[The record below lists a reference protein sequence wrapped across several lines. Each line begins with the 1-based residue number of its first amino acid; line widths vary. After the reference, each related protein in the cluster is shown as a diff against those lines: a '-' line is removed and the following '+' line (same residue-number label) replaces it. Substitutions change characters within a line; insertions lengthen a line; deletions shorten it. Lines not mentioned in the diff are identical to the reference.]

1 VGGEPETSPAM
12 IIPRKWERNSGLGTL
27 GLYALL
33 VVYGLIYNYF
43 YSDLLTPLIHDS
55 LTAYDYSKS
64 GIYTIIAFVTPL
76 AILPLGTRL
85 RAPGQFIAASF
96 TVFLFIPIPIV
107 FLAMVGEP
115 EFWYIYGLLW
125 LGFLALCT
133 FSSLSVNIPLPDL
146 SEGKFKI
153 VVVATCVLLAFGLLY
168 TLSTNRFSI
177 VGIDKAH
184 GERVAV
190 TVTGLQGY
198 LLVGYATSYGGL
210 MSGIALMYRKYWV
223 LPIALGGFV
232 ICYGT
237 LEVRNDAFLPLW
249 IAYIYFAHKW
259 FYRDSVIRLL
269 MTLMAPFLLGILMIT
284 IAGDVSR
291 SSFIYDAFTLA
302 NYRLYS
308 IPAIG
313 FNAYFKFFEVHPLTY
328 WSHINII
335 GNFVANPY
343 GQPLATVM
351 DEAYHLGSY
360 NGSFL
365 ETDALAAAGVDVLPF
380 ICLFFGLILLGI
392 NSCMRGINVTLLAII
407 MAGSSIGLTETGIGP
422 GLVTN
427 GVAFLALFMLFA
439 PRGASWNLR
448 RLT

>member
-1 VGGEPETSPAM
+1 M
-12 IIPRKWERNSGLGTL
+12 ITPRKWERNSALETL
-27 GLYALL
+27 GLYGLL
-33 VVYGLIYNYF
+33 VFYGLTYNFF

-64 GIYTIIAFVTPL
+64 SVYTIIAFVTPL
-76 AILPLGTRL
+76 ALLPMGTKL

-96 TVFLFIPIPIV
+96 AVFLFIPIPIV
-107 FLAMVGEP
+107 FAAMVGEP
-115 EFWYIYGLLW
+115 EFWYIYALLW
-125 LGFLALCT
+125 LGFLGICV
-133 FSSLSVNIPLPDL
+133 FSSLCVRLPLPDL
-146 SEGKFKI
+146 SERKFKL
-153 VVVATCVLLAFGLLY
+153 VVLITCVLLAFGLLY

-184 GERVAV
+184 QERGNV

-210 MSGIALMYRKYWV
+210 MAGIALMYRKYWV
-223 LPIALGGFV
+223 LPLALAGFV

-259 FYRDSVIRLL
+259 FYRESVIKLL
-269 MTLMAPFLLGILMIT
+269 LTLMAPFILGVLMIE

-291 SSFIYDAFTLA
+291 TSFIYDAFTLA

-313 FNAYFKFFEVHPLTY
+313 FNAYFKFFAVHPLTH

-335 GNFVANPY
+335 GDFVSNPY

-365 ETDALAAAGVDVLPF
+365 ETDALAAGGVDVLPF

-392 NSCMRGINVTLLAII
+392 NSCMRGLNVTLLAIV

-427 GVAFLALFMLFA
+427 GVAFLALFMLLV
-439 PRGASWNLR
+439 PRGASWNQR

>member
-1 VGGEPETSPAM
+1 M
-12 IIPRKWERNSGLGTL
+12 IIPRKWERNSALGTL
-27 GLYALL
+27 ALYAVL
-33 VVYGLIYNYF
+33 VAYGLAYNYF
-43 YSDLLTPLIHDS
+43 YSNLLTPLIHDA

-64 GIYTIIAFVTPL
+64 DVYTIIAFVTPL
-76 AILPLGTRL
+76 AILPMGTRL

-96 TVFLFIPIPIV
+96 AVFLFIPIPIV
-107 FLAMVGEP
+107 FAAMVGEP

-125 LGFLALCT
+125 LGYLALCT
-133 FSSLSVNIPLPDL
+133 FSSLSVKLPLPDL
-146 SEGKFKI
+146 SERTFKI
-153 VVVATCVLLAFGLLY
+153 IVLATCVLLAFGLLY
-168 TLSTNRFSI
+168 ILSTNRFSI

-184 GERVAV
+184 QERGNV

-210 MSGIALMYRKYWV
+210 MAGIALMYRKYWA
-223 LPIALGGFV
+223 LPLALAGFV

-249 IAYIYFAHKW
+249 IGYIYLAHKW
-259 FYRDSVIRLL
+259 FYRDSVIKLL
-269 MTLMAPFLLGILMIT
+269 LTLMAPFLLGMLTIT
-284 IAGDVSR
+284 LAGEVSR
-291 SSFIYDAFTLA
+291 TSFIYDAFTLA

-313 FNAYFKFFEVHPLTY
+313 FNAYFKFFAVHPFTH

-335 GNFVANPY
+335 GDFVSNPY

-380 ICLFFGLILLGI
+380 TCLFFGLILLGI
-392 NSCMRGINVTLLAII
+392 NSCMRGLNVTLLAIV

-427 GVAFLALFMLFA
+427 GVAFLALFMLLI
-439 PRGASWNLR
+439 PRSASWNLR

>member
-1 VGGEPETSPAM
+1 M
-12 IIPRKWERNSGLGTL
+12 IIPRKWEGNSALGIV

-33 VVYGLIYNYF
+33 VLYGLIYNYF
-43 YSDLLTPLIHDS
+43 YSDLLTPLIHDN

-64 GIYTIIAFVTPL
+64 SVYTIIAFVTPL
-76 AILPLGTRL
+76 ALLPMGTRL

-96 TVFLFIPIPIV
+96 AVFLFIPIPIV
-107 FLAMVGEP
+107 FAAMVGEP
-115 EFWYIYGLLW
+115 EFWRIYALLW
-125 LGFLALCT
+125 LGFLAVCT
-133 FSSLSVNIPLPDL
+133 FSSLCVKMPLPDL
-146 SEGKFKI
+146 SERTFKI
-153 VVVATCVLLAFGLLY
+153 IVLATCVLLAFGLLY
-168 TLSTNRFSI
+168 ILSTNRFSI

-184 GERVAV
+184 EERTTV

-210 MSGIALMYRKYWV
+210 MAGIAMMYRKYWA
-223 LPIALGGFV
+223 LPIALAGFV

-249 IAYIYFAHKW
+249 IGYIYLAHKW

-269 MTLMAPFLLGILMIT
+269 LTLMAPFLVGLLMIA

-291 SSFIYDAFTLA
+291 TSFIYDAFTLA

-313 FNAYFKFFEVHPLTY
+313 FNAYFKFFSIHPLTY

-335 GNFVANPY
+335 GAFVSNPY

-380 ICLFFGLILLGI
+380 ICLLFGLILLGI
-392 NSCMRGINVTLLAII
+392 NSCMRGLNVTLLAIV

-427 GVAFLALFMLFA
+427 GVGILALFMLLV
-439 PRGASWNLR
+439 PRGAAWNQR
-448 RLT
+448 RLDLRSS

>member
-1 VGGEPETSPAM
+1 M
-12 IIPRKWERNSGLGTL
+12 IVPRKWELNSAL
-27 GLYALL
+27 GLLALYAVLAL
-33 VVYGLIYNYF
+33 YGLAYKYF
-43 YSDLLTPLIHDS
+43 YSDLLTPLIHDK

-64 GIYTIIAFVTPL
+64 SVYTIVAFLTPL
-76 AILPLGTRL
+76 AILPIGTKL

-96 TVFLFIPIPIV
+96 SVFLFIPIPIV
-107 FLAMVGEP
+107 FAAMVGEP
-115 EFWYIYGLLW
+115 EFWSIYALLW
-125 LGFLALCT
+125 FGYLAFCT
-133 FSSLSVNIPLPDL
+133 FSSLSVRVPLPAV
-146 SEGKFKI
+146 SERGFKLTVI
-153 VVVATCVLLAFGLLY
+153 VVGILLAFGLLY
-168 TLSTNRFSI
+168 VLATNRFSI
-177 VGIDKAH
+177 VGINETHD
-184 GERVAV
+184 ERASV

-210 MSGIALMYRKYWV
+210 MAGIALMYRKYWA
-223 LPIALGGFV
+223 LPLALAGFV

-249 IAYIYFAHKW
+249 IAYIYLGYKW
-259 FYRDSVIRLL
+259 FYRDSVTRLL
-269 MTLMAPFLLGILMIT
+269 LTLMAPFLLGMLAIVT
-284 IAGDVSR
+284 AEEVSR
-291 SSFIYDAFTLA
+291 TSFLYDAFTLA

-313 FNAYFKFFEVHPLTY
+313 FNAYFNFFAIHPHTH

-335 GNFVANPY
+335 GAFVSNPY

-365 ETDALAAAGVDVLPF
+365 ETDALAAAGVAALPF
-380 ICLFFGLILLGI
+380 ACLFFGLIMLGV
-392 NSCMRGINVTLLAII
+392 NSCMRGLNLTLLAVV
-407 MAGSSIGLTETGIGP
+407 MAGASIGLTETGIGP
-422 GLVTN
+422 GLITN
-427 GVAFLALFMLFA
+427 GVAFLALFMLFV